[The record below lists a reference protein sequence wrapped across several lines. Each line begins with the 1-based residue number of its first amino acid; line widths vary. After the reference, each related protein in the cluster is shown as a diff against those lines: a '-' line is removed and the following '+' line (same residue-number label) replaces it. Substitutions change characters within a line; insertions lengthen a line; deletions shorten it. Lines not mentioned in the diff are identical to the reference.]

1 MKISHFSVLAA
12 LLGLSPACAPS
23 SDDGTQTEGNSN
35 RPGIPLGSMVD
46 IDGDGMA
53 DGTAIDTNADGIA
66 DAIDKNG
73 DGKSDG
79 PLPDTTMTVGGGAT
93 GGANTGG
100 TGNTGLTPMGNP
112 NDKDGDGFTEAEGD
126 CEDNSAE
133 INPGAY
139 DFPGNEY
146 DEDCDGTMAKKGDEI
161 CDTGLQINSNNAM
174 DAAKAIGLC
183 KTSTADGKGWGVIEA
198 KFTLADGTGMIEDG
212 KMVGLLPEFGAAKVR
227 EGKTLLALSSGIARA
242 PGQSEYTEE
251 CDDFGAT
258 GLPVDPT
265 CILTNSCDTTPKV
278 GEQEAPA
285 GFPKGS
291 ASCAD
296 QMVGGPETAA
306 YNSVALELKVRAPK
320 NAKSFAFDSI
330 FYSYEY
336 PYYVCEAYNDF
347 FIVTKEP
354 LPELVPD
361 GNVLFDSKGEP
372 IGVNTG
378 LLNVCN
384 ASDLPAAAP
393 KTVQCAQGTD
403 LLIGTGFGPSE
414 ATCNVANTAKGYAFD
429 ASVGGA
435 STGWLNTT
443 VPISPGEVITLRFVI
458 WDAGDPFLDS
468 TALVDNFVW
477 SVKDP
482 EVATTPIIF

>member
-12 LLGLSPACAPS
+12 LLGLAPACAPS

-66 DAIDKNG
+66 DAIDKDG

-79 PLPDTTMTVGGGAT
+79 PLPDTTMTVGGGGT

-100 TGNTGLTPMGNP
+100 TGSGNTGLTPMGDP

-139 DFPGNEY
+139 DFPGNDF

-251 CDDFGAT
+251 CDSFGVPT
-258 GLPVDPT
+258 DIISIGLCGGDPACLGT
-265 CILTNSCDTTPKV
+265 QKS
-278 GEQEAPA
+278 PA

-291 ASCAD
+291 KTCTD

-306 YNSVALELKVRAPK
+306 YNSVALEVKVRAPK

-330 FYSYEY
+330 FYTYEY
-336 PYYVCEAYNDF
+336 PYYVCETYNDF

-378 LLNVCN
+378 LLNVCK
-384 ASDLPAAAP
+384 ASDLPATAP
-393 KTVQCAQGTD
+393 KTVECEQGTD
-403 LLIGTGFGPSE
+403 LLVGTGFGPSE
-414 ATCNVANTAKGYAFD
+414 AMCNVQNIKYSEYD
-429 ASVGGA
+429 ATVGGA

-443 VPISPGEVITLRFVI
+443 VPISPGEIITLRFAI
-458 WDAGDPFLDS
+458 WDAGDSVLDS